1 MRGIRHAARLALAAA
16 LLLPALAGAQ
26 TDPLPSWNPSFAKQA
41 ILEFVDAVTREG
53 SEEFVPLAERI
64 AVFDNDGTLWG
75 EQPSYVQFAF
85 ALDRVKA
92 LAPTHPEWKTKA
104 PFSAVLAGNQK
115 AIAASGEKGMVEL
128 VMATHA
134 GITTEEFAKLVR
146 AWLDSARHPRFHR
159 PYTEVV
165 YQPMIELLRFLRG
178 KGFKTY
184 LVSGG
189 GVEFMRTFAEKVYG
203 VPPEQVIGST
213 ITTQF
218 QIKDGSP
225 VLMRLP
231 KAEFVDDGPGKPVG
245 IERIIGRR
253 PVLAFGNSD
262 GDQQML
268 EWTAAGRGRRLMAL
282 VHHTDAV
289 REYAYDR
296 TSEIGRLDKALDEA
310 IAKSWIV
317 VDMQKDW
324 KRVFEFEAK
333 DATER

>member
-1 MRGIRHAARLALAAA
+1 MRAIRHAVRLALAA
-16 LLLPALAGAQ
+16 LFLLPAVARAQ
-26 TDPLPSWNPSFAKQA
+26 TDPLPSWNQGFAKQA

-53 SEEFVPLAERI
+53 TEDFVPVPERI

-75 EQPSYVQFAF
+75 EQPLYVQFAF

-104 PFSAVLAGNQK
+104 PFSAVLAGDRK

-128 VMATHA
+128 VMASHA
-134 GITTEEFAKLVR
+134 GITTDEFAKIVR

-165 YQPMIELLRFLRG
+165 YQPMIELLRFLRA
-178 KGFKTY
+178 KGFKTFI
-184 LVSGG
+184 VSGG
-189 GVEFMRTFAEKVYG
+189 GVEFMRTFSEKVYG
-203 VPPEQVIGST
+203 IPPEQVIGST

-218 QIKDGSP
+218 EMKDGVP

-245 IERIIGRR
+245 INRAIGRR

-262 GDQQML
+262 GDLQML
-268 EWTAAGRGRRLMAL
+268 QWTAAGRGRTFMGL
-282 VHHTDAV
+282 VHHTDGV

-296 TSEIGRLDKALDEA
+296 KSEIGKLDKALDEA

-324 KRVFEFEAK
+324 KRVFEFETK

>member
-1 MRGIRHAARLALAAA
+1 MRGIRHAIRFALAAS
-16 LLLPALAGAQ
+16 LLLPAPARAQ

-41 ILEFVDAVTREG
+41 ILEFVDGVTREG
-53 SEEFVPLAERI
+53 SEDFLPAAERI

-75 EQPSYVQFAF
+75 EQPMYVQFAF

-92 LAPTHPEWKTKA
+92 LAPAHPEWKTKA
-104 PFSAVLAGNQK
+104 PFSAVLKDDRK
-115 AIAASGEKGMVEL
+115 AIAAAGEKGMVEL
-128 VMATHA
+128 IMATHA

-165 YQPMIELLRFLRG
+165 YQPMIEVLRFLRA

-184 LVSGG
+184 IVSGG

-203 VPPEQVIGST
+203 IPPEQVIGSA
-213 ITTQF
+213 IETQF
-218 QIKDGSP
+218 QMKDGNP
-225 VLMRLP
+225 VLMRLA

-282 VHHTDAV
+282 VHHTDDV

-296 TSEIGRLDKALDEA
+296 TSDIGRLDKALDEA

-324 KRVFEFEAK
+324 KRVFEFETK

>member
-1 MRGIRHAARLALAAA
+1 MRGIRHAVCSISLVLI
-16 LLLPALAGAQ
+16 LLPALARAQ

-75 EQPSYVQFAF
+75 EQPSYVQLAF
-85 ALDRVKA
+85 ALDRLKA

-104 PFSAVLAGNQK
+104 PYSAFLAGDPK
-115 AIAASGEKGMVEL
+115 AIAAAGEKGIVEL

-165 YQPMIELLRFLRG
+165 YQPMVELLRFLRA
-178 KGFKTY
+178 KGFKTFI
-184 LVSGG
+184 VSGG
-189 GVEFMRTFAEKVYG
+189 GVEFMRTFSEKVYG
-203 VPPEQVIGST
+203 IPPEQVIGST

-218 QIKDGSP
+218 EMKDGKP

-245 IERIIGRR
+245 INRAIGRT
-253 PVLAFGNSD
+253 PILAFGNSD
-262 GDQQML
+262 GDLQML
-268 EWTAAGRGRRLMAL
+268 QWTAAGRGRRLMAL

-324 KRVFEFEAK
+324 KRVFEFETK